1 MRGIHFVSA
10 SLRAAL
16 GRALLVF
23 CLLGAQWMGA
33 VHAASHLASA
43 ASQHS
48 GDAGE
53 GAVHPSCMEC
63 LAFHPLDGG
72 ILPGAVPPISPA
84 KPTPV
89 PPGPAWTSREFPAA
103 AANSRAPP
111 ILR

>member
-1 MRGIHFVSA
+1 MSA
-10 SLRAAL
+10 GLRAAL

-23 CLLGAQWMGA
+23 CLLGVQWA
-33 VHAASHLASA
+33 AAAHAAAHLASA

-48 GDAGE
+48 GDAGD

-72 ILPGAVPPISPA
+72 VLPGAVPPFPLA
-84 KPTPV
+84 KSTPV
-89 PPGPAWTSREFPAA
+89 PPGPAWTRPEFPAA
-103 AANSRAPP
+103 VANSRAPP